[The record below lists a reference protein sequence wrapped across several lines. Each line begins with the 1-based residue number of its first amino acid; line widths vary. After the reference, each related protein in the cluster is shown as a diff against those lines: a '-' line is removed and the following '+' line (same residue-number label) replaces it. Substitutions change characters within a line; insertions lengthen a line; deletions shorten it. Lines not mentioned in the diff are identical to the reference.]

1 MIRRELRGSPGE
13 LSEFNLPTLEQ
24 ATAKNYGSREHTKE
38 PRWFHTK
45 PSPSPPSGLAA
56 YQEGEAEE
64 ATPTLATPSVW
75 KALVGRCRKAGY
87 PDFSRPCEWRFEAN
101 GVYAVLS

>member
-1 MIRRELRGSPGE
+1 MIRRELSGSPGE

-24 ATAKNYGSREHTKE
+24 ATAKNYCSREHTKE
-38 PRWFHTK
+38 PRRFQFEAVAIA
-45 PSPSPPSGLAA
+45 PILILNAGLGA

-64 ATPTLATPSVW
+64 ARPTLATPSVW

-87 PDFSRPCEWRFEAN
+87 PDFSWPCEWRFERR
-101 GVYAVLS
+101 